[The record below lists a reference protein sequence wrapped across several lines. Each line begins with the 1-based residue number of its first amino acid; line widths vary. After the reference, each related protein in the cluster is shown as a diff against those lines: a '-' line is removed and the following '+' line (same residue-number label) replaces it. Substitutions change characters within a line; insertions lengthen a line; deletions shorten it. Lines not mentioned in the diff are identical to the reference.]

1 MLLRVLP
8 PAAVNALANAGLR
21 FLARLWVVSR
31 QLWHEL
37 TGTLFLALGAAA
49 IPTLIREWRGRSLGR
64 ALAVA
69 GFLAL
74 MLYFGVTSFRRA
86 RRIHKVR

>member
-1 MLLRVLP
+1 MNVV
-8 PAAVNALANAGLR
+8 AQTGLR
-21 FLARLWVVSR
+21 FLARLWVASR

-49 IPTLIREWRGRSLGR
+49 IPTVIREWRGPSLGR
-64 ALAVA
+64 ALAA
-69 GFLAL
+69 TGFLAM

-86 RRIHKVR
+86 HRIPRVR